1 MVMFQELQA
10 KESRD
15 EDRSRKRTYSEVVY
29 NFTLYF
35 YVLEFLFM
43 LDLMNSVSKGQRNA
57 ISLEIKY
64 FMGSGRFEKCL

>member
-15 EDRSRKRTYSEVVY
+15 ENRRPQNRSSFYFY
-29 NFTLYF
+29 NVTLYF
-35 YVLEFLFM
+35 YVLEFLFV
-43 LDLMNSVSKGQRNA
+43 LDLMNSVSKGLRNA